1 MRDFRSDRS
10 NNNRPQRDYAG
21 QSRSANTQAI
31 NAVFRE
37 PLHQV
42 LEKIE
47 PFFKWPNK
55 MARDPMRHNQ
65 KPLLLIPSRQG
76 TLYEGLQE
84 LVGLFGP
91 AGPRRKIGATVAPF
105 QSPGKASW
113 FESLERFFFKTSSR
127 NDQCHLRYSG
137 ENWLLSLQSDV
148 YRSVTRQGLQFE
160 AKKGQVRCPVGSG
173 LLE

>member
-21 QSRSANTQAI
+21 QSRSTNTQAI

-84 LVGLFGP
+84 LVGLFRP
-91 AGPRRKIGATVAPF
+91 AGPRRKIEATVAPF
-105 QSPGKASW
+105 QSPGRASW

-137 ENWLLSLQSDV
+137 EN
-148 YRSVTRQGLQFE
+148 
-160 AKKGQVRCPVGSG
+160 
-173 LLE
+173 